1 MIKSNKFNEN
11 HFSED
16 TSPVAGEVKEEFWSL
31 LCHIM
36 KKEKDRT
43 LG

>member
-1 MIKSNKFNEN
+1 MTKSNKFNEN

-16 TSPVAGEVKEEFWSL
+16 TSPIAEVKKEFWSL
-31 LCHIM
+31 LCHVM

-43 LG
+43 LS